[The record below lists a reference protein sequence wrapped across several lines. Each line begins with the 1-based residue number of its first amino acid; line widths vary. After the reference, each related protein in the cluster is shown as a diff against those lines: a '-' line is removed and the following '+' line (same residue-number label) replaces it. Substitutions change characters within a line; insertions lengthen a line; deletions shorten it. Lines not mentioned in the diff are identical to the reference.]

1 MERNRK
7 KEVLDWIVNFVE
19 KPNPILNNLPLCP
32 YARTAR
38 LDGKLLIIENESQ
51 LFEKFLIEQI
61 EKFKLSN
68 LDIIVAIDHNIDS
81 IGIDYLTELVH
92 SLNMRLV
99 PEDVYLLM
107 SHPDDETIEDDD
119 VFKDNDEIGIP
130 PQDYVMIFIQN
141 YSLLTNASDA
151 LHKRGYYKNMS
162 SELYDSL
169 VNKRRSYSYG
179 YAQRKPSQ
187 R

>member
-7 KEVLDWIVNFVE
+7 KEVLDWIINFVE
-19 KPNPILNNLPLCP
+19 KPNPVLNNLPLCP
-32 YARTAR
+32 YARSAR
-38 LDGKLLIIENESQ
+38 LDGKLLILENNQQ

-81 IGIDYLTELVH
+81 IGIEYLTELIH
-92 SLNMRLV
+92 SLNLRLV

-107 SHPDDETIEDDD
+107 SHPDDETVAEEDIF
-119 VFKDNDEIGIP
+119 VDNDELGLP
-130 PQDYVMIFIQN
+130 PQDYVMVFIQN
-141 YSLLTNASDA
+141 YSLLTKASDA
-151 LHKRGYYKNMS
+151 LHKRGYYKKMS

-169 VNKRRSYSYG
+169 VTKRRSYSYG
-179 YAQRKPSQ
+179 YAQRKPS

>member
-1 MERNRK
+1 MERERK
-7 KEVLDWIVNFVE
+7 KEVLDWIINFVE

-32 YARTAR
+32 YARSAR
-38 LDGKLLIIENESQ
+38 LDGKLHISENTGQ

-81 IGIDYLTELVH
+81 IGIDYLSELIH
-92 SLNMRLV
+92 SLNQRLV
-99 PEDVYLLM
+99 PHDVYLLM
-107 SHPDDETIEDDD
+107 SHPDDDTVAEDDI
-119 VFKDNDEIGIP
+119 FKDNDEIGIP
-130 PQDYVMIFIQN
+130 DQDYVMIFIQN
-141 YSLLTNASDA
+141 YSLLTKASDA

-162 SELYDSL
+162 KELYDSL

-179 YAQRKPSQ
+179 YAQRKPS